1 MAKYVI
7 LINFYVSLIQKYKK
21 HKIQDKKKNL
31 AEHLH
36 HGISNY
42 R

>member
-21 HKIQDKKKNL
+21 HKIQDKKKKK
-31 AEHLH
+31 
-36 HGISNY
+36 I
-42 R
+42 